1 MAKAVGTP
9 RTPAEKTL
17 AAAAYA
23 VYAERYTANGDAEG
37 AWSRVTAVTDAK
49 IVPYYVQH
57 TATKEASNA

>member
-1 MAKAVGTP
+1 MKAEGTP

-23 VYAERYTANGDAEG
+23 VYAERYTAGGDPEA
-37 AWSRVTAVTDAK
+37 AWRRVTAVTDAK

-57 TATKEASNA
+57 IATKESSNA